1 MSFCIDGYGAVGP
14 EWFRFEVLTDISKER
29 NRQESLKAA
38 GKFPAT
44 CADHGLSESIKLCVL
59 TEEVGEVAR
68 VLCERV
74 LCERVCKP
82 ESPEA
87 SDAKLLE
94 ELVQVAAVATA
105 WAECL
110 KLKAAERR
118 QREQWLINKPEPVL
132 CPTK

>member
-44 CADHGLSESIKLCVL
+44 CADDTLLSAMKCAVL
-59 TEEVGEVAR
+59 TEELGEVAR
-68 VLCERV
+68 VLCER
-74 LCERVCKP
+74 ECKP
-82 ESPEA
+82 GCEA
-87 SDAKLLE
+87 GSNAKLYE

-105 WAECL
+105 WCEAL
-110 KLKAAERR
+110 KLQMTK
-118 QREQWLINKPEPVL
+118 QRAREFKVV
-132 CPTK
+132 CPTPNV

>member
-1 MSFCIDGYGAVGP
+1 MSVSIDGYGAVGP

-29 NRQESLKAA
+29 NRQEALKQA

-44 CADHGLSESIKLCVL
+44 CADETLGDSIKLCVL

-68 VLCERV
+68 VLCERT
-74 LCERVCKP
+74 CNPCGND
-82 ESPEA
+82 A
-87 SDAKLLE
+87 SDVRLLE

-110 KLKAAERR
+110 KLKAAQ
-118 QREQWLINKPEPVL
+118 QRARLFKLNSQPEPVL
-132 CPTK
+132 CPTPNV

>member
-29 NRQESLKAA
+29 NRQESLKQA

-44 CADHGLSESIKLCVL
+44 CADYGLSDSIKLCVL

-74 LCERVCKP
+74 CKP
-82 ESPEA
+82 GCEA
-87 SDAKLLE
+87 GTDARLLE

-110 KLKAAERR
+110 KLKAAADR
-118 QREQWLINKPEPVL
+118 QRRARLNSQPEPVL
-132 CPTK
+132 CPTPNV

>member
-44 CADHGLSESIKLCVL
+44 CADETLGDSIKLCVL

-68 VLCERV
+68 VLCERT
-74 LCERVCKP
+74 CNP
-82 ESPEA
+82 GFHDG

-110 KLKAAERR
+110 KLKAAADR
-118 QREQWLINKPEPVL
+118 QRRARLINEPVL
-132 CPTK
+132 CPTPNV